1 MTIGIIAWICFNF
14 CLLQM
19 WKQDGLDLRLKPYGC
34 LALGNE
40 FGLIEVVPHAHTTSN
55 INIVSLRH
63 IITLWQVSRSGV

>member
-1 MTIGIIAWICFNF
+1 
-14 CLLQM
+14 M

-55 INIVSLRH
+55 INIVS
-63 IITLWQVSRSGV
+63 IEYI